1 MNKLD
6 KQFEQMMK
14 GVQIDSPSSD
24 FTLRVMSRIQAEA
37 AVQRKP
43 ILQNYQPVISKRTWI
58 ILIAAFILLLIYI
71 TVSSQDAAPAG
82 NTGFWSVVSGKIG
95 ALNNQEASSILKRGT
110 GLFTSIPMIA
120 YLILTAA
127 LALWTLDGFL
137 SRFRNHSSEIQINS

>member
-58 ILIAAFILLLIYI
+58 ILIVAFIMLLIYV
-71 TVSSQDAAPAG
+71 TVSSQDAAPASD
-82 NTGFWSVVSGKIG
+82 TGFWSTVSGKIG
-95 ALNNQEASSILKRGT
+95 TFNNQETSSILKT
-110 GLFTSIPMIA
+110 GMGWFTSIPTIA
-120 YLILTAA
+120 YLILMAS
-127 LALWTLDGFL
+127 LSLWTLDSVL
-137 SRFRNHSSEIQINS
+137 TRFRHQHSRIQTN

>member
-58 ILIAAFILLLIYI
+58 ILIVAFLLLLIYI
-71 TVSSQDAAPAG
+71 TVSSQDAAPASD
-82 NTGFWSVVSGKIG
+82 TGFWSTVSGKIG
-95 ALNNQEASSILKRGT
+95 AFNNQEASSVLKTGM
-110 GLFTSIPMIA
+110 GLFTSIPTIA
-120 YLILTAA
+120 YLILTAS
-127 LALWTLDGFL
+127 LALWTLDSVL
-137 SRFRNHSSEIQINS
+137 TRFRHHSSEIRLGS